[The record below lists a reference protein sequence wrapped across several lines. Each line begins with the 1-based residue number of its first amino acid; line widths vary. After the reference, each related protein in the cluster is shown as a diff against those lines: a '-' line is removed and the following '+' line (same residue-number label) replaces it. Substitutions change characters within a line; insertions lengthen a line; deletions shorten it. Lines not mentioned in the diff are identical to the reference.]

1 MQKNKNRYNKY
12 IELKELNVSDVSK
25 EYVEWLNDFETVKY
39 TEQRYKKNSRK
50 DIENYVKNIK
60 LSKISFLYGIYLKNN
75 NRDLHVGNIKLGP
88 INFNHKSSYISYL
101 IGNKSF
107 KNQGI
112 ATQSIYLIINL
123 AKKKF
128 KLKKLF
134 AGTYSINEASKR
146 VLLKNKFKCEGK
158 LRSSIVFKNKR
169 YDSLIYGKIL

>member
-1 MQKNKNRYNKY
+1 MQKNKNRYSKY

-88 INFNHKSSYISYL
+88 INHYHKYAYISYF
-101 IGNKSF
+101 IGNKNYLNKGYGKLLI
-107 KNQGI
+107 KNI
-112 ATQSIYLIINL
+112 AKL

-128 KLKKLF
+128 ILKKII
-134 AGTYSINEASKR
+134 AGTYSNNIASRKI
-146 VLLKNKFKCEGK
+146 LEFNKFKLEGRIK
-158 LRSSIVFKNKR
+158 KQFKFKNK
-169 YDSLIYGKIL
+169 YVDHLIYGKLI